1 MGNVIIG
8 AELQVVL
15 SANCQHDEK
24 EGEFMGVER
33 CGAAGLVLE
42 VAGLDL
48 DVSRVDLIND
58 LIERS
63 TCHDLVAA
71 GSVSLSGTIDA
82 DADAQAEVT

>member
-1 MGNVIIG
+1 MGNVIIW
-8 AELQVVL
+8 AEFQVVL
-15 SANCQHDEK
+15 SADCQHDEK
-24 EGEFMGVER
+24 ESEFVRVEK
-33 CGAAGLVLE
+33 CGGGAAGLVLE
-42 VAGLDL
+42 VTD
-48 DVSRVDLIND
+48 VDLIND